1 LKSRKRANQSEQPM
15 PFALRATDIAIIY
28 DLQKKMNQPDLIL
41 EIGIDK
47 KERLYVKPENESYPT
62 IFLEGVEVQWDDE
75 GRFLYSPKP
84 REWSYFDWFTHI
96 LSVADPVADSLMIS
110 EETKWKE
117 IPEELK
123 FRIEAWMDN
132 REPQK

>member
-1 LKSRKRANQSEQPM
+1 MIKV
-15 PFALRATDIAIIY
+15 TDT
-28 DLQKKMNQPDLIL
+28 QRSTERMNQPDLII
-41 EIGIDK
+41 EIGIDT
-47 KERLYVKPENESYPT
+47 KERLYVKPENESYPM
-62 IFLEGVEVQWDDE
+62 IYREAAEVHWDAE

-84 REWSYFDWFTHI
+84 REWSYFDWFTQI
-96 LSVADPVADSLMIS
+96 LGVADPSTDSLMIS

-123 FRIEAWMDN
+123 SRIEAWMDN